1 MTDAVGVGAPDSSER
16 GTGAASPATT
26 RRVDSRRGS
35 LHLPNRGQLPAAMA
49 TILIA
54 TWMFI
59 PAPPLHE
66 LAGLTFTLLL
76 AVHLINGRRSLAR
89 AVRTV
94 PGRQLSRR
102 TAQTLALLTST
113 GLMLATGFGLL
124 IGLPLTGLHA
134 TSSYLM
140 LLIAGWHF
148 WSRRAVFTSS
158 VPTQIAT
165 RPSARGG
172 RAAR

>member
-1 MTDAVGVGAPDSSER
+1 MTGAVGVGAADSSER

-26 RRVDSRRGS
+26 RCVGSRRGS
-35 LHLPNRGQLPAAMA
+35 LHLPSRGQLPAAMA
-49 TILIA
+49 TMLIA
-54 TWMFI
+54 AWMFI

-76 AVHLINGRRSLAR
+76 AVHLLNSRRSLAR

-94 PGRQLSRR
+94 PGRQLSRPI
-102 TAQTLALLTST
+102 AQILALLTSA
-113 GLMLATGFGLL
+113 GVMLATGFGLL
-124 IGLPLTGLHA
+124 IGLPLTGLHG

-140 LLIAGWHF
+140 LLIAGWHV
-148 WSRRAVFTSS
+148 WSRRAVFTRS

-165 RPSARGG
+165 RPPARGG